1 MDPCDKLHVRFH
13 FGGQFVRIGPT
24 LDYVGGDEASSEIER
39 DRLSLPEIKGFLGDH
54 IPVKESMKIHFLM
67 PGKKLVDGLLFL
79 CDDAGC
85 MKMSEYITDGGVAE
99 VYVEYFGEQDDQ
111 SASDSGSDF
120 ENEMDNDLE
129 GETDV
134 EPDAVITADDDVQ
147 IISVDPSSLTAIE
160 NVLEPNESAVITQ
173 VISSP
178 TNHNFCRK
186 QRTESSQVQISSSQF
201 QIQSSQVQIY
211 SSQVINPVID
221 SGNAAAQQTQ
231 EHDNDDNGSAVSDS
245 EEDDSD
251 YVAGSDDSG
260 LEEEYVE
267 LREQAKAFKKR
278 IRDSKRWAQ
287 RNPSGVV
294 PIDLVANVEEVVG
307 EDHFDSDDEDY
318 SYDEESD
325 HEGEFVRRKT
335 KFPRYNPK
343 VDIPLF
349 CLGMVFRSKEQMRK
363 ALIKYG
369 LLTFRSINFM
379 KSEEGRIRAKCG
391 WPGCPW
397 TIYGAYSSRCSRF
410 QVITYEDQH
419 ECAPNRDNHLVTA
432 KVIARRY
439 EHIFR
444 ANPTWKIDSIKAT
457 VLKDFFADVST
468 SKCKAAKKIVSEK
481 LLAGLK
487 DEYTKVFDYQLEL
500 LRSNPGST
508 ILVGLNPEYMDQNI
522 FQSFYVCFN
531 AMKKGFKACR
541 RVIGLDGCFF
551 KGACQGELLCAIGR
565 DANNQMYPVAWAV
578 VEKET
583 SESWEWFVGL
593 LIKDLDIN
601 DQGEGWVFIS
611 DQQKGLINAMRNYV
625 PKAQHGMCVRHIYAN
640 WKKKFREHA
649 LQKKF
654 WAIAKAANRED
665 FMYRK
670 AKLAQD
676 TPEGARDIMRT
687 EPKHWARAFFPVGSL
702 CDSVDNNLCESFNN
716 AIVEARFY
724 PIISML
730 EKIRHKMTL
739 RVQENRSKSEKWT
752 SSDIC
757 PNIFKKLKVA
767 IKMTQFYD
775 VLWNGK
781 EGFEVKHVSGRGR
794 SYTVNLD
801 KWTCSCGYFQLA
813 GMPCCHAISAIYKSG
828 RNIADFIHK
837 CYSVEQFKKIYEH
850 CLEPVEG
857 QERWPISDKPRP
869 QAPGYVSMPGRPRNN
884 DRKREEGEAPK
895 GKKMSKH
902 GTKITCSMCGHKGHN
917 KTGCHKNPEK
927 GKKKNAFLK
936 KTGRKMKSSEQANT
950 DAQIRSSQQAKSI
963 GEVQAQAGS
972 NGGKR
977 KATKKQNV
985 QSKKKIKDVI

>member
-1 MDPCDKLHVRFH
+1 
-13 FGGQFVRIGPT
+13 
-24 LDYVGGDEASSEIER
+24 
-39 DRLSLPEIKGFLGDH
+39 
-54 IPVKESMKIHFLM
+54 
-67 PGKKLVDGLLFL
+67 
-79 CDDAGC
+79 
-85 MKMSEYITDGGVAE
+85 
-99 VYVEYFGEQDDQ
+99 
-111 SASDSGSDF
+111 
-120 ENEMDNDLE
+120 
-129 GETDV
+129 
-134 EPDAVITADDDVQ
+134 
-147 IISVDPSSLTAIE
+147 
-160 NVLEPNESAVITQ
+160 
-173 VISSP
+173 
-178 TNHNFCRK
+178 
-186 QRTESSQVQISSSQF
+186 
-201 QIQSSQVQIY
+201 
-211 SSQVINPVID
+211 
-221 SGNAAAQQTQ
+221 
-231 EHDNDDNGSAVSDS
+231 
-245 EEDDSD
+245 
-251 YVAGSDDSG
+251 
-260 LEEEYVE
+260 
-267 LREQAKAFKKR
+267 
-278 IRDSKRWAQ
+278 
-287 RNPSGVV
+287 
-294 PIDLVANVEEVVG
+294 
-307 EDHFDSDDEDY
+307 
-318 SYDEESD
+318 
-325 HEGEFVRRKT
+325 
-335 KFPRYNPK
+335 
-343 VDIPLF
+343 
-349 CLGMVFRSKEQMRK
+349 
-363 ALIKYG
+363 
-369 LLTFRSINFM
+369 M

-397 TIYGAYSSRCSRF
+397 TIYGAYTSRCSRF

-439 EHIFR
+439 EHILR

-500 LRSNPGST
+500 LRSN
-508 ILVGLNPEYMDQNI
+508 IECV
-522 FQSFYVCFN
+522 
-531 AMKKGFKACR
+531 
-541 RVIGLDGCFF
+541 LD
-551 KGACQGELLCAIGR
+551 
-565 DANNQMYPVAWAV
+565 
-578 VEKET
+578 T
-583 SESWEWFVGL
+583 SMLTGKRSL
-593 LIKDLDIN
+593 
-601 DQGEGWVFIS
+601 
-611 DQQKGLINAMRNYV
+611 
-625 PKAQHGMCVRHIYAN
+625 
-640 WKKKFREHA
+640 EHA

-654 WAIAKAANRED
+654 WAIAKATNRED

-739 RVQENRSKSEKWT
+739 RVQENRSKSAKWT

-767 IKMTQFYD
+767 IKMTQFCD

-813 GMPCCHAISAIYKSG
+813 GLPCCHAISAIYKSG

-850 CLEPVEG
+850 CLDPVEG
-857 QERWPISDKPRP
+857 QERWPVSDKPRP
-869 QAPGYVSMPGRPRNN
+869 QAPGYVSMPGRPRKN

-917 KTGCHKNPEK
+917 KTGCNKNPEK

-936 KTGRKMKSSEQANT
+936 KTGRKMKPSEQANT
-950 DAQIRSSQQAKSI
+950 DAQIRASQQAKSG
-963 GEVQAQAGS
+963 GEVQAQARIS
-972 NGGKR
+972 GGKR
-977 KATKKQNV
+977 KATNKQNV
-985 QSKKKIKDVI
+985 QAKKKSKN

>member
-1 MDPCDKLHVRFH
+1 
-13 FGGQFVRIGPT
+13 
-24 LDYVGGDEASSEIER
+24 
-39 DRLSLPEIKGFLGDH
+39 
-54 IPVKESMKIHFLM
+54 
-67 PGKKLVDGLLFL
+67 
-79 CDDAGC
+79 
-85 MKMSEYITDGGVAE
+85 MSEYITDGGVAE

-134 EPDAVITADDDVQ
+134 EPDAVITAEDDVQ
-147 IISVDPSSLTAIE
+147 IISVDPSSLTATE
-160 NVLEPNESAVITQ
+160 NVLEPNESVVITQ

-186 QRTESSQVQISSSQF
+186 QRAESSQVQILSSQF
-201 QIQSSQVQIY
+201 QTQSSQVQIH
-211 SSQVINPVID
+211 SSQVINPVIH
-221 SGNAAAQQTQ
+221 SGHAAAQQTQ

-294 PIDLVANVEEVVG
+294 PIDLVACG
-307 EDHFDSDDEDY
+307 
-318 SYDEESD
+318 
-325 HEGEFVRRKT
+325 
-335 KFPRYNPK
+335 
-343 VDIPLF
+343 
-349 CLGMVFRSKEQMRK
+349 RS
-363 ALIKYG
+363 
-369 LLTFRSINFM
+369 
-379 KSEEGRIRAKCG
+379 
-391 WPGCPW
+391 
-397 TIYGAYSSRCSRF
+397 
-410 QVITYEDQH
+410 
-419 ECAPNRDNHLVTA
+419 A

-439 EHIFR
+439 EHILR

-508 ILVGLNPEYMDQNI
+508 ILVGLNPKYMDQNI

-593 LIKDLDIN
+593 LIKDLDII

-611 DQQKGLINAMRNYV
+611 DQQEGLISAMQNYV
-625 PKAQHGMCVRHIYAN
+625 PKAQHRMCARHIYAN

-767 IKMTQFYD
+767 IKMTQFCD

-813 GMPCCHAISAIYKSG
+813 GLPCCHAISAIYKSG

-869 QAPGYVSMPGRPRNN
+869 QAPGYVCMPGRPRNN

-917 KTGCHKNPEK
+917 KTGCKNNPEK

-985 QSKKKIKDVI
+985 QSKKKNQRCDMME